1 MTWGSM
7 SIPTALTNALV
18 SDAESW
24 PDTRS
29 SLPWF
34 ERAGT
39 AARGRW
45 GPLLVLRPGPGS
57 SKTRGTSP
65 GWPLPRPPPRTREPE
80 NSSVGAGP
88 RSLSSVEPL
97 YKALCGGIS
106 PVPHRSAGQGGH
118 MCAVLTTSTASSGA
132 RGPGGGHGTGSGESP
147 DGDHTVTP
155 G

>member
-34 ERAGT
+34 ERDGT

-45 GPLLVLRPGPGS
+45 GPLLVLRPGPGC
-57 SKTRGTSP
+57 SKTRCTSRE
-65 GWPLPRPPPRTREPE
+65 WTLPRQPPRTREPE
-80 NSSVGAGP
+80 KSSVGAGP
-88 RSLSSVEPL
+88 RFLSSVEPL
-97 YKALCGGIS
+97 YKALYGGIS
-106 PVPHRSAGQGGH
+106 PVPHRSAGTGGTH
-118 MCAVLTTSTASSGA
+118 VCRAHHVDRKLGGSRSGPRA
-132 RGPGGGHGTGSGESP
+132 RHGVRGIP
-147 DGDHTVTP
+147 
-155 G
+155 